1 MGIVAGP
8 AHGVETILYAEAD
21 MAETLYAKRTFDAVG
36 HYGRSDLFSLTLRGV
51 DIPLSIGE
59 ESPMDRMS
67 DHVWHVPQSVVAS
80 VATHT
85 ADAG

>member
-8 AHGVETILYAEAD
+8 AHGVETILYAEAN

-36 HYGRSDLFSLTLRGV
+36 HYGRSDLFGLTLRGV
-51 DIPLSIGE
+51 NIPLHVSE
-59 ESPMDRMS
+59 ESPMAQMS

-80 VATHT
+80 AATHT
-85 ADAG
+85 ADEE